1 MKFERVF
8 TVLLLSL
15 ALILAGSGCVSQGE
29 GAEDNS
35 GTDAAT
41 SGTDVVADS
50 EVSNI
55 QANPI
60 TPWNPEPTSPV
71 IDPTAYIHSQASV
84 IGNVTIGANVMVSPM
99 ASVRSD
105 EGMPIFVGDDSNI
118 QDGVVLHALETI
130 DEEGEPVEKN
140 LVEVDGKKYAVYV
153 GERVSLAHQSQV
165 HGPAYVGNDTF
176 IGMQAFVFK
185 SRVGNNCVL
194 EPTSAVIGV
203 DIPDGRYVPA
213 GTVVTTQ
220 AEADNLPV
228 ITDDYTYKHTNEAV
242 VYVNVNLAEGYNAQ

>member
-1 MKFERVF
+1 MKFNRVF

-29 GAEDNS
+29 GAEEDN
-35 GTDAAT
+35 GTAA
-41 SGTDVVADS
+41 VAES
-50 EVSNI
+50 EALNI

-60 TPWNPEPTSPV
+60 TPWNPEPTYPV
-71 IDPTAYIHSQASV
+71 IDPTAYIHPQASL
-84 IGNVTIGANVMVSPM
+84 IGNVTIGADVMVSPM

-105 EGMPIFVGDDSNI
+105 EGMPIFVGSESNI
-118 QDGVVLHALETI
+118 QDGVVLHGLETI

-140 LVEVDGKKYAVYV
+140 LVEVDGKKYSVYI

-165 HGPAYVGNDTF
+165 HGPAYVGNDSF

-185 SRVGNNCVL
+185 AQVGNDCVL

-203 DIPDGRYVPA
+203 TIPDGRYVPA
-213 GTVVTTQ
+213 GTTVTTQ
-220 AEADNLPV
+220 AEADKLPE
-228 ITDDYTYKHTNEAV
+228 ITDDYAYKHTNEAV